1 MGKVLPG
8 VKQLAQAGVKQLAQ
22 VLPSGCEAGAKM
34 GKVLPGVKQL
44 AQAGTATSVRGGGC
58 WRSVRSRTSSLQRI
72 PDAEERK
79 LKSQFPII
87 WSPAPPSTNLRIWR
101 TATAS

>member
-1 MGKVLPG
+1 MGKVLPGVKQLAQAGTAGKRTSWQAASQAGTAGPSGNSRRAAKMGKVLPG

-44 AQAGTATSVRGGGC
+44 AQAGTAGEPQKWAKFCLV
-58 WRSVRSRTSSLQRI
+58 
-72 PDAEERK
+72 
-79 LKSQFPII
+79 
-87 WSPAPPSTNLRIWR
+87 
-101 TATAS
+101 